1 MQLLW
6 HTNMC
11 SFPGSAALPS
21 CIPDPTPE
29 GDGNCTRVIQLHPTN
44 VSSGMKWLTFGLTLM
59 LIAMI
64 LDYYSFQLK
73 IERQR
78 LRAPDLQL
86 WHLKKLSGALAMEV
100 FICSLHPLPFL
111 HSLDENVGASNPYGF
126 FGESRWTTAMFFR
139 VYLAFRLLRD
149 RYPLYRKRGRLE
161 ADLSARGLPPP
172 RFDWFLSFKAT
183 FHTSGPKWLA
193 SILIILVSSLAYC
206 HSLAEREYQ
215 PELFHNGPGFVLYY
229 TILLMTAGGP
239 SVGTPCSGWG
249 QAIGIVT
256 CLSGVIVLAL
266 TVTVVETKLALSGK
280 ANVALQWDEFDICK
294 VRERHAAA
302 KYIQKLW
309 KLNHELVDK
318 PALRASRK
326 FLRRRAIAR
335 SVVSVGLAEAR
346 RRRVLAQRE
355 LGWLP
360 MDDMAEQWALSE
372 EDRIAA
378 AEAEQNA
385 AAEQPRAAVGLG
397 ADGGATGA
405 VVPPELITTLNQI
418 LAAQAELARVQES
431 LVQVRTG
438 LRLPACLSLPDQ
450 PFTAGCDAA
459 LWPALL
465 CLSAKAR
472 LLLISSVRGVRVCC
486 YCSGRATFRPGD
498 SRTRQRAAAWL
509 DCDRKLEQQNQRRE
523 RKQSRRRRRCAIQL
537 PAVRGL
543 RLTAIRLS
551 VRVGFAPYVRV
562 ERVASTPIGIDT
574 TTTPPS

>member
-1 MQLLW
+1 
-6 HTNMC
+6 MC
-11 SFPGSAALPS
+11 YCEISRRCS
-21 CIPDPTPE
+21 
-29 GDGNCTRVIQLHPTN
+29 
-44 VSSGMKWLTFGLTLM
+44 
-59 LIAMI
+59 
-64 LDYYSFQLK
+64 
-73 IERQR
+73 
-78 LRAPDLQL
+78 DL
-86 WHLKKLSGALAMEV
+86 
-100 FICSLHPLPFL
+100 
-111 HSLDENVGASNPYGF
+111 VGAST
-126 FGESRWTTAMFFR
+126 R
-139 VYLAFRLLRD
+139 
-149 RYPLYRKRGRLE
+149 
-161 ADLSARGLPPP
+161 LPPLLVLLPP
-172 RFDWFLSFKAT
+172 RLRTGLMPSVAAWRLSE
-183 FHTSGPKWLA
+183 G
-193 SILIILVSSLAYC
+193 V
-206 HSLAEREYQ
+206 
-215 PELFHNGPGFVLYY
+215 
-229 TILLMTAGGP
+229 LLMTAGGP

-438 LRLPACLSLPDQ
+438 LRLPVSARPTVYSGLRCSAVAC
-450 PFTAGCDAA
+450 
-459 LWPALL
+459 PALFISQGASFADL
-465 CLSAKAR
+465 LGSWRACVLLLLRPCDILARRQPHSSARSSVAR
-472 LLLISSVRGVRVCC
+472 L
-486 YCSGRATFRPGD
+486 RPE
-498 SRTRQRAAAWL
+498 A
-509 DCDRKLEQQNQRRE
+509 
-523 RKQSRRRRRCAIQL
+523 
-537 PAVRGL
+537 
-543 RLTAIRLS
+543 
-551 VRVGFAPYVRV
+551 
-562 ERVASTPIGIDT
+562 
-574 TTTPPS
+574 